1 MHFFADCVYPKSIP
15 SHRFTPSR
23 PRVPHPSRVFCE
35 RVGIGDSTARVIAT
49 LRDHHD
55 QGCPILLASFARG
68 WGLGIPPPELSRR
81 CGTITTKSAPP
92 FSRLLREGG
101 DWGFHRAT
109 YSDAAEP
116 SQPRVPHPSRVFCER
131 VGIADSTARL
141 TATLRNHHN
150 RGCPTLLASFA
161 RGWGLGIPPPELSQR
176 CGTITTKGAPS
187 FSRLLREGGDWGFH
201 RTTYSDAAE
210 PSRPRVPHPS
220 RVFARGWGLGIP
232 PPELSRRCGTITTE
246 SAPPFSRLLREGGD
260 CGFHRTTYSDAAEPS
275 QSRVPHPSRVF
286 CERVGIGD
294 STARVIATLRNHHNR
309 GCPTLLACLR
319 EGGDWGFHRTT
330 YSDAAEPSQPR
341 VPHPSRVFVRGWGFD
356 EPKDL
361 RPPNPSPNSR
371 I

>member
-55 QGCPILLASFARG
+55 
-68 WGLGIPPPELSRR
+68 
-81 CGTITTKSAPP
+81 
-92 FSRLLREGG
+92 
-101 DWGFHRAT
+101 
-109 YSDAAEP
+109 
-116 SQPRVPHPSRVFCER
+116 
-131 VGIADSTARL
+131 
-141 TATLRNHHN
+141 

-201 RTTYSDAAE
+201 RPSYSDAAG

-220 RVFARGWGLGIP
+220 RVF
-232 PPELSRRCGTITTE
+232 
-246 SAPPFSRLLREGGD
+246 
-260 CGFHRTTYSDAAEPS
+260 
-275 QSRVPHPSRVF
+275 
-286 CERVGIGD
+286 CERGGIGD
-294 STARVIATLRNHHNR
+294 STARLTATLRNNHGR

-319 EGGDWGFHRTT
+319 EGGDWGFHRPS
-330 YSDAAEPSQPR
+330 YRDAAEPSRPR
-341 VPHPSRVFVRGWGFD
+341 VSHPSRVFCERVGIGDSTARLTATLRNHHNRGCPTLLASFARGWGLGI
-356 EPKDL
+356 PPHDL
-361 RPPNPSPNSR
+361 QRRCGTITTEGAPPFSR
-371 I
+371 VCERVGIRRA

>member
-55 QGCPILLASFARG
+55 
-68 WGLGIPPPELSRR
+68 
-81 CGTITTKSAPP
+81 
-92 FSRLLREGG
+92 
-101 DWGFHRAT
+101 
-109 YSDAAEP
+109 
-116 SQPRVPHPSRVFCER
+116 
-131 VGIADSTARL
+131 
-141 TATLRNHHN
+141 

-232 PPELSRRCGTITTE
+232 PPELSRRCGTITTK
-246 SAPPFSRLLREGGD
+246 SVPPFSRLLREGGD
-260 CGFHRTTYSDAAEPS
+260 
-275 QSRVPHPSRVF
+275 
-286 CERVGIGD
+286 
-294 STARVIATLRNHHNR
+294 
-309 GCPTLLACLR
+309 
-319 EGGDWGFHRTT
+319 WGFHRAT

-341 VPHPSRVFVRGWGFD
+341 VPHPSRVFCERVGIADSTARLTATLRNHHNRGCPTLLASFARGWGLGIPPHDLQRRCGTITIEGAPPFSRLLREGGD
-356 EPKDL
+356 WGFHRPSYRNAAEPSQPRVPHPSRVFARGWGLGIPPHDL
-361 RPPNPSPNSR
+361 QRRCGTITTEGAPPFSR
-371 I
+371 VCERVGIR

>member
-1 MHFFADCVYPKSIP
+1 TKGAP
-15 SHRFTPSR
+15 SFSRLLREGGDWGFHRTTYSDAAEPSR
-23 PRVPHPSRVFCE
+23 PRVPHPSRV
-35 RVGIGDSTARVIAT
+35 
-49 LRDHHD
+49 
-55 QGCPILLASFARG
+55 FARG

-81 CGTITTKSAPP
+81 CGTITTKSVPP

-176 CGTITTKGAPS
+176 CGTITT
-187 FSRLLREGGDWGFH
+187 EG
-201 RTTYSDAAE
+201 
-210 PSRPRVPHPS
+210 
-220 RVFARGWGLGIP
+220 
-232 PPELSRRCGTITTE
+232 
-246 SAPPFSRLLREGGD
+246 APPFSR
-260 CGFHRTTYSDAAEPS
+260 
-275 QSRVPHPSRVF
+275 V

-294 STARVIATLRNHHNR
+294 STARLTATLRNHHNR

-319 EGGDWGFHRTT
+319 EGGDWGFHRPS
-330 YSDAAEPSQPR
+330 YRDAAEPSRPR
-341 VPHPSRVFVRGWGFD
+341 VPHPSRVFCERVGTGDSTARLTATLRNHHNRGCPTLLASFARGWG
-356 EPKDL
+356 L
-361 RPPNPSPNSR
+361 RIPPH
-371 I
+371 

>member
-1 MHFFADCVYPKSIP
+1 ERHRLIP
-15 SHRFTPSR
+15 SAGPLTLFVFVESKPGPSR
-23 PRVPHPSRVFCE
+23 AWSRIQTLDALSRSARLSENRISPARGRHHDRGCPTLLAFFCE

-68 WGLGIPPPELSRR
+68 WGLGIPPHDLQRR
-81 CGTITTKSAPP
+81 CGTITTEGAPP
-92 FSRLLREGG
+92 FSR
-101 DWGFHRAT
+101 
-109 YSDAAEP
+109 
-116 SQPRVPHPSRVFCER
+116 VCER
-131 VGIADSTARL
+131 VGIGDSTARVI
-141 TATLRNHHN
+141 ATLRNHHDQE
-150 RGCPTLLASFA
+150 CPTLLASFA
-161 RGWGLGIPPPELSQR
+161 RGWGLGIPPRDLQ
-176 CGTITTKGAPS
+176 
-187 FSRLLREGGDWGFH
+187 
-201 RTTYSDAAE
+201 
-210 PSRPRVPHPS
+210 
-220 RVFARGWGLGIP
+220 
-232 PPELSRRCGTITTE
+232 RRCGTTTPE
-246 SAPPFSRLLREGGD
+246 GAPPFSR
-260 CGFHRTTYSDAAEPS
+260 
-275 QSRVPHPSRVF
+275 V

-294 STARVIATLRNHHNR
+294 STARLTATLRNHHNR

>member
-49 LRDHHD
+49 LRNHHD
-55 QGCPILLASFARG
+55 RGCPTLLASFARG

-81 CGTITTKSAPP
+81 CGTITTKGAPP

-101 DWGFHRAT
+101 DWGFHRPSYSDAAGPSRPRVPHPSRVFCERVGIGDSTARLTAT
-109 YSDAAEP
+109 LRNHHDRGCPTLLACLREGGDWGFHRPSYRDAAEP

-176 CGTITTKGAPS
+176 CGTITT
-187 FSRLLREGGDWGFH
+187 EG
-201 RTTYSDAAE
+201 
-210 PSRPRVPHPS
+210 
-220 RVFARGWGLGIP
+220 
-232 PPELSRRCGTITTE
+232 
-246 SAPPFSRLLREGGD
+246 APPFSR
-260 CGFHRTTYSDAAEPS
+260 
-275 QSRVPHPSRVF
+275 V

-294 STARVIATLRNHHNR
+294 STARLTATLRNHHNR
-309 GCPTLLACLR
+309 GCPTLLACL
-319 EGGDWGFHRTT
+319 
-330 YSDAAEPSQPR
+330 
-341 VPHPSRVFVRGWGFD
+341 
-356 EPKDL
+356 
-361 RPPNPSPNSR
+361 
-371 I
+371 

>member
-1 MHFFADCVYPKSIP
+1 TKGAP
-15 SHRFTPSR
+15 SFSRLLREGGDWGFHRTTYSDAAEPSR
-23 PRVPHPSRVFCE
+23 PRVPHPSRV
-35 RVGIGDSTARVIAT
+35 
-49 LRDHHD
+49 
-55 QGCPILLASFARG
+55 FARG

-161 RGWGLGIPPPELSQR
+161 RGWGLGIPPHDLQ
-176 CGTITTKGAPS
+176 
-187 FSRLLREGGDWGFH
+187 
-201 RTTYSDAAE
+201 
-210 PSRPRVPHPS
+210 
-220 RVFARGWGLGIP
+220 
-232 PPELSRRCGTITTE
+232 RRCGTITTE
-246 SAPPFSRLLREGGD
+246 GAPPFSR
-260 CGFHRTTYSDAAEPS
+260 
-275 QSRVPHPSRVF
+275 V

-294 STARVIATLRNHHNR
+294 STARLTATLRNHHNR

-319 EGGDWGFHRTT
+319 EGGDWGFHRPS
-330 YSDAAEPSQPR
+330 YRDAAEPSRPR
-341 VPHPSRVFVRGWGFD
+341 VPHPSRVFC
-356 EPKDL
+356 
-361 RPPNPSPNSR
+361 
-371 I
+371 

>member
-55 QGCPILLASFARG
+55 RGCPPLLASFARGWGLGIPPPELSQRCGTITTKGAPSFSRLLREGGDWGFHRTTYSDAAEPSRPRVPHPSRVFARG

-161 RGWGLGIPPPELSQR
+161 RGWGLGIPPHDLQ
-176 CGTITTKGAPS
+176 
-187 FSRLLREGGDWGFH
+187 
-201 RTTYSDAAE
+201 
-210 PSRPRVPHPS
+210 
-220 RVFARGWGLGIP
+220 
-232 PPELSRRCGTITTE
+232 RRCGTITTE
-246 SAPPFSRLLREGGD
+246 GAPPFSR
-260 CGFHRTTYSDAAEPS
+260 
-275 QSRVPHPSRVF
+275 V

-294 STARVIATLRNHHNR
+294 STARLTATLRNHHNR
-309 GCPTLLACLR
+309 GCPTLLACL
-319 EGGDWGFHRTT
+319 
-330 YSDAAEPSQPR
+330 
-341 VPHPSRVFVRGWGFD
+341 
-356 EPKDL
+356 
-361 RPPNPSPNSR
+361 
-371 I
+371 

>member
-1 MHFFADCVYPKSIP
+1 MRFPAVRVYLKIESLPLVAAITTEGAPPFSRFLARGWGLGIQPHELSRRCGTITTEGAPPFSRLLREGGDWGFHRP
-15 SHRFTPSR
+15 SYRNAAGPSR

-49 LRDHHD
+49 LRNHHD
-55 QGCPILLASFARG
+55 Q
-68 WGLGIPPPELSRR
+68 E
-81 CGTITTKSAPP
+81 
-92 FSRLLREGG
+92 
-101 DWGFHRAT
+101 
-109 YSDAAEP
+109 
-116 SQPRVPHPSRVFCER
+116 
-131 VGIADSTARL
+131 
-141 TATLRNHHN
+141 
-150 RGCPTLLASFA
+150 CPTLLASFA
-161 RGWGLGIPPPELSQR
+161 RGWGLGIPPRDLQ
-176 CGTITTKGAPS
+176 
-187 FSRLLREGGDWGFH
+187 
-201 RTTYSDAAE
+201 
-210 PSRPRVPHPS
+210 
-220 RVFARGWGLGIP
+220 
-232 PPELSRRCGTITTE
+232 RRCGTITTE
-246 SAPPFSRLLREGGD
+246 GAPPFSRLLREGGD